1 MDLDASAVW
10 DFAREVVTTLRPRQG
25 RTLATVTRIDPDG
38 TTWVTTG
45 DGGEAPASTSSAG
58 AAVGD
63 TVEVGWDGSSMSVR
77 ANVSNPAPAGNV
89 VSRAITQAR
98 GIAEAARRVASA
110 VNQHFWTDGAGIHV
124 TQLTRDEW
132 ESQQSGPNV
141 LINSLGQ
148 LFRDGMNNLLSLLPA
163 PQAQTDTFTG
173 DGTTID
179 FTLSDTPTSVTSV
192 TVGGTATTDYVL
204 GGDMLTFYTA
214 PESGAEVVVTYRTSE
229 TAIAIWDGLGND
241 SANVVALF
249 AANLIEIGRNSA
261 SAVISFCNGTGYLR
275 YDTING
281 FMLSTEDG
289 TGGSTPTAGVS
300 VGADTTGARA
310 RMSAS
315 STSTSR
321 NWSLVECRSGSSGK
335 YIKMDA
341 PGLMLANNGLTSEG
355 TYVSMS
361 KVIKLFTE
369 DISWTNL
376 QLSSTVVV
384 YSGASHTPKYCR
396 RHGIVDLVGEV
407 SPKSA
412 VASGGTLII
421 GTLPSGCRPI
431 ERTTMVCQGSGG
443 REWLLTVGADG
454 KLDASRYRAG
464 DTYEAMS
471 TSSWLPFHL
480 TFVAAES

>member
-1 MDLDASAVW
+1 MELDASVVW
-10 DFAREVVTTLRPRQG
+10 DFAGELVGTLTQRKG
-25 RTLATVTRIDPDG
+25 STLATVTRIDPDG
-38 TTWVTTG
+38 TTWVTT
-45 DGGEAPASTSSAG
+45 DGEGEAPAVDVAAG
-58 AAVGD
+58 VAVGD
-63 TVEVGWDGSSMSVR
+63 TVALEWDGSTMGIR
-77 ANVSNPAPAGNV
+77 ANVSDPAPTGAMV
-89 VSRAITQAR
+89 RHAQ
-98 GIAEAARRVASA
+98 GIANAARKVADA
-110 VNQHFWTDGAGIHV
+110 VNQHFFADTHGIHV
-124 TQLTRDEW
+124 TEATQEEW

-163 PQAQTDTFTG
+163 QQTQTDTFTG

-315 STSTSR
+315 STGTSR
-321 NWSLVECRSGSSGK
+321 NWSRIECRSGPNGK

-341 PGLMLANNGLTSEG
+341 PGLMLANNGLTSDG
-355 TYVSMS
+355 TYVTMR
-361 KVIKLFTE
+361 KVIELFTE

-376 QLSSTVVV
+376 QLSSTVAIFG
-384 YSGASHTPKYCR
+384 GASYTPKYCR

-407 SPKSA
+407 SPKNA

-431 ERTTMVCQGSGG
+431 ERTTVVCQGSGG
-443 REWLLTVGADG
+443 REWVLTASTDG
-454 KLDASRYRAG
+454 TLDASRYRAG